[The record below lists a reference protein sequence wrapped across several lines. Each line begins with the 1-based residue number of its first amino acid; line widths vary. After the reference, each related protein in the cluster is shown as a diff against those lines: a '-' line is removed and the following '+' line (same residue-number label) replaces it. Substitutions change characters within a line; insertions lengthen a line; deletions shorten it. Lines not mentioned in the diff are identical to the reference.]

1 MSKFRLVFT
10 SEANDVLRDLE
21 SPQCATKLKKVR
33 KTLGLIQQD
42 PSYPGLRLHKY
53 RSFHGRN
60 GEDVWDSYV
69 ENNTPGAWR
78 DFWHY
83 GPAEDHIT
91 IVTIG
96 PHP

>member
-78 DFWHY
+78 VFWHY
-83 GPAEDHIT
+83 GPTEDHIT